1 MAVTLESSDTGCGG
15 ASTALVVVGSGGS
28 GRGREA
34 EAEAV
39 VPHSVFVAVTR
50 TIPNH
55 QVLINWGGGVTSAEP
70 TAPFI
75 KWAGVTSAEPPNP
88 KKMGGGGG

>member
-1 MAVTLESSDTGCGG
+1 MIPVAV
-15 ASTALVVVGSGGS
+15 ALVVVGSGGS

-55 QVLINWGGGVTSAEP
+55 QVLIKWGGVTSAEP

-75 KWAGVTSAEPPNP
+75 KW
-88 KKMGGGGG
+88 GG

>member
-1 MAVTLESSDTGCGG
+1 MIPVAV
-15 ASTALVVVGSGGS
+15 ALVVVGSGGS

-55 QVLINWGGGVTSAEP
+55 QVLIKWGGG
-70 TAPFI
+70 
-75 KWAGVTSAEPPNP
+75 
-88 KKMGGGGG
+88 

>member
-1 MAVTLESSDTGCGG
+1 MVMAVTLESSDTGCGG

-55 QVLINWGGGVTSAEP
+55 QVLINWGGG
-70 TAPFI
+70 
-75 KWAGVTSAEPPNP
+75 G
-88 KKMGGGGG
+88 